1 METLLGLVLGGLW
14 QLQPGQLRQQGQQF
28 HVSDL
33 TETKGLTGRWKSGA
47 TKGKPLNHEARR
59 QRLRERKPSSSRWVG
74 RGRKT
79 VWESQEHLYF
89 AF

>member
-59 QRLRERKPSSSRWVG
+59 QRLRERWAS
-74 RGRKT
+74 
-79 VWESQEHLYF
+79 EQELEKEGDERHLRRRD
-89 AF
+89 